1 MYDTFPT
8 VMFGNKVL
16 IADVS
21 SFREYPIADMNSL
34 NEFILRPSYGHSSY
48 VVVDALVCCGI

>member
-1 MYDTFPT
+1 
-8 VMFGNKVL
+8 MFGNKVL